1 MDARGPQNGG
11 RGLERCPPLGSKQL
25 SLTKIFDPST
35 SYMRKGRDGGNGKNG
50 GKKKEKRGG
59 ENPDENSGRPL
70 EHRTLAPIST
80 LAFPLGK

>member
-50 GKKKEKRGG
+50 GKKQAQSLYIDASVEQR
-59 ENPDENSGRPL
+59 
-70 EHRTLAPIST
+70 
-80 LAFPLGK
+80 